1 MSPILFLH
9 EKSGYGIIYGKIFRE
24 AMPMVCWEFG
34 KDIAK
39 MCFDKCDLSL
49 EVWRSFT

>member
-1 MSPILFLH
+1 
-9 EKSGYGIIYGKIFRE
+9 
-24 AMPMVCWEFG
+24 MVCWEYG

-49 EVWRSFT
+49 EVWRSLLE